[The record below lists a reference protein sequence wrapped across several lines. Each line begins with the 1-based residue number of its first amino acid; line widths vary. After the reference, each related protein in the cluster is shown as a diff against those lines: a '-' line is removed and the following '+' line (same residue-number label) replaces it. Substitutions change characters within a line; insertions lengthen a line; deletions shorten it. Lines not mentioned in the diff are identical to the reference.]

1 MKLKNCQAPL
11 FGFQG
16 LKSEISLII
25 NIIIFQILMNK
36 LKKKKKTKYRYLVH
50 DILILF

>member
-36 LKKKKKTKYRYLVH
+36 LKKKKRQNTDH